1 MLFSITNFIY
11 SIQLAIIMT
20 FSKSFPK
27 QSKTSTYPQW
37 EEVTLTEEEEK
48 AEEQKSRTENIALM
62 KECIEDA
69 KSILKEKEFKDCQR
83 DITNIAIALFE
94 KRASHTI
101 YWKESKA
108 KEKFD
113 EMFNK

>member
-1 MLFSITNFIY
+1 MP
-11 SIQLAIIMT
+11 

-37 EEVTLTEEEEK
+37 EEISLTDEEEREQ
-48 AEEQKSRTENIALM
+48 EQKSREENIKLV

-69 KSILKEKEFKDCQR
+69 KSILIEKGLNESNS
-83 DITNIAIALFE
+83 DIINIAIALFE
-94 KRASHTI
+94 KRSSHEV
-101 YWKESKA
+101 YWKENKA

>member
-1 MLFSITNFIY
+1 MP
-11 SIQLAIIMT
+11 

-37 EEVTLTEEEEK
+37 EEITLTEAEEK
-48 AEEQKSRTENIALM
+48 AEEQKSRAENINLF
-62 KECIEDA
+62 KECIGDA
-69 KSILKEKEFKDCQR
+69 KAIMQEKDLKDYQT
-83 DITNIAIALFE
+83 DLIHIAVALFE
-94 KRASHTI
+94 KRGSHQI

>member
-1 MLFSITNFIY
+1 MP
-11 SIQLAIIMT
+11 

-37 EEVTLTEEEEK
+37 EEVTLNEAEEE
-48 AEEQKSRTENIALM
+48 AEEQKARAENIKLM
-62 KECIEDA
+62 KECISDVKNVMQEKGLKDYQTDLV
-69 KSILKEKEFKDCQR
+69 SI
-83 DITNIAIALFE
+83 AVALFE
-94 KRASHTI
+94 KRSSHVI

>member
-1 MLFSITNFIY
+1 MP
-11 SIQLAIIMT
+11 
-20 FSKSFPK
+20 FSKSFAK

-37 EEVTLTEEEEK
+37 EEVTLTDAEEK
-48 AEEQKSRTENIALM
+48 AEEQKSRIENINLF

-69 KSILKEKEFKDCQR
+69 KAIMKEKGLKDYQT
-83 DITNIAIALFE
+83 DLIQIATALFE
-94 KRASHTI
+94 KRSSHVI

-108 KEKFD
+108 KMKFD

>member
-1 MLFSITNFIY
+1 MP
-11 SIQLAIIMT
+11 

-27 QSKTSTYPQW
+27 QSKTSVYPQW
-37 EEVTLTEEEEK
+37 EEITLTDAEEK
-48 AEEQKSRTENIALM
+48 EQEAKSRAENINLF

-69 KSILKEKEFKDCQR
+69 KAIMQEKGLRDYQTDLISIA
-83 DITNIAIALFE
+83 TALFE
-94 KRASHTI
+94 KRASHVI
-101 YWKESKA
+101 YHKESKA

>member
-1 MLFSITNFIY
+1 MP
-11 SIQLAIIMT
+11 

-27 QSKTSTYPQW
+27 QSKTSAYPQW
-37 EEVTLTEEEEK
+37 EEITLTEAEEK
-48 AEEQKSRTENIALM
+48 EVERKSKGENITLF

-69 KSILKEKEFKDCQR
+69 KAIIKEKGLKDYQT
-83 DITNIAIALFE
+83 DLIAIATALFE
-94 KRASHTI
+94 KQASHVI
-101 YWKESKA
+101 YHKESKA